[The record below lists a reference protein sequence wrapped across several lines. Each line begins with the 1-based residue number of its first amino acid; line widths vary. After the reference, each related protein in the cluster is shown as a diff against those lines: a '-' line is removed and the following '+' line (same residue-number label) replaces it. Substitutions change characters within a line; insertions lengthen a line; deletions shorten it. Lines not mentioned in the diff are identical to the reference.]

1 MIAGKS
7 GSGLKKWILAILFIS
22 WLISSAAA
30 FEFSQLQWDKGIS
43 GTLKRDE
50 VISYMGY
57 SVKAIAFNAP
67 VESDKYRQIPV
78 EPVEAFVGLNISK
91 NGNLINTTML
101 RVGESFILPDGELK
115 VTAIEL
121 PSGSS
126 IDWLYES
133 YRPWVKLEINPRAKP
148 HLDLL
153 LDMEEE
159 YMSAP
164 NTEIVVNVV
173 LKNTGVAD
181 ALNVDMDIG
190 TDLPLTRGNLKYHY
204 ETIKKGTQ
212 VSETLTFS
220 SPIITELK
228 SYEIYAN
235 VSGFDVKD
243 ISYTNVMLKTI
254 FIAPPPQ
261 QLPSLK
267 KSSSAKMYLKDI
279 TMVSLSFKNNMNY
292 ELKNVSITDYV
303 PKGFKQIS
311 NNSLHWVINVPPD
324 GEWYF
329 RYLLKPTEADKEGIL
344 YPAAKAEFKIKNEF
358 YAVQSNRPET
368 IVYGPRIEITK
379 QADVQ
384 EIDPYGTFTV
394 TVIAVNKGSTPS
406 KAAIEDSLP
415 EGVTLISGS
424 TMKEEYLEAG
434 KETRFSYTIRSDSDK
449 PVRLPAATSDYFELG
464 DRGAKISTRSQEL
477 LIRIK
482 PPPTP
487 EPTPPPALDI
497 PLNYTEP
504 GTVQTDEIP
513 VSEVTEPPVIVEPEA
528 ENYSIDGNIILNLL
542 LGCDEINVNDPGI
555 TVAYDV
561 CSFVLTNNP

>member
-1 MIAGKS
+1 MMAEKS
-7 GSGLKKWILAILFIS
+7 GSGLKKWIFAILFIS
-22 WLISSAAA
+22 LLISPAAA

-43 GTLKRDE
+43 GTLKRNE
-50 VISYMGY
+50 VLSYKDY

-78 EPVEAFVGLNISK
+78 EPVEAFVGLDILK
-91 NGNLINTTML
+91 NGVLINETML

-115 VTAIEL
+115 VTATEL

-126 IDWLYES
+126 KDWLYES
-133 YRPWVKLEINPRAKP
+133 YSPWVKLEINPRGKP
-148 HLDLL
+148 NFDLL
-153 LDMEEE
+153 LDMDQE
-159 YMSAP
+159 YMSTP
-164 NTEIVVNVV
+164 NTEIEVKVV
-173 LKNTGVAD
+173 LKNTGAAD
-181 ALNVDMDIG
+181 VLNVDMDIG
-190 TDLPLTRGNLKYHY
+190 TDLPLLRGNSKYHY
-204 ETIKKGTQ
+204 EKIKKGTQ
-212 VSETLTFS
+212 VSETMTFS
-220 SPIITELK
+220 APIITELK
-228 SYEIYAN
+228 SYDIYAN

-243 ISYTNVMLKTI
+243 ISYTKVMLKTI

-279 TMVSLSFKNNMNY
+279 TLVTLSFTNNMNY
-292 ELKNVSITDYV
+292 ELKNVSITDYI

-311 NNSLHWVINVPPD
+311 NNSLHWIVDVPSN

-329 RYLLKPTEADKEGIL
+329 RYMLKPTEADKDGVL

-368 IVYGPRIEITK
+368 IVYGPRIDITK

-406 KAAIEDSLP
+406 KATIEDNLP
-415 EGVTLISGS
+415 DGVTLISGS
-424 TMKEEYLEAG
+424 TRKEEYLEAG
-434 KETRFSYTIRSDSDK
+434 KETRFSYTIRSDSDR
-449 PVRLPAATSDYFELG
+449 PVRLPAATADYFELG

-477 LIRIK
+477 SIRIK

-487 EPTPPPALDI
+487 EPTPPPAVEI

-513 VSEVTEPPVIVEPEA
+513 VNEITEPPVIVEPDPEK
-528 ENYSIDGNIILNLL
+528 YSIDGNAILNLL
-542 LGCDEINVNDPGI
+542 LGCDEINVNNPGI
-555 TVAYDV
+555 TAAYDV
-561 CSFVLTNNP
+561 CSFVLANNT